1 MRLTSGTTLLLCILE
16 AATLLPPDIPKGD
29 VVAPKEAIRF
39 PDFGPAP
46 APAPKPNPGEPQAI
60 PTLTAETLY
69 VIDSDTPFLVFAS
82 PPELVTLT
90 KEAGPLRI
98 RGKFI
103 DSPPGSKV
111 ETRNFAGKQVVTIE
125 ANGVGRVEIIVIPAG
140 ATEEKSAI
148 RKLIDVNNGAQ
159 PPPGPNPPGPTPPG
173 PTPGPTTSF
182 HVIWVHDALATLPQS
197 QVSVMDAESVRIY
210 LTANTTKDGQYAGWR
225 RWDKNTDA
233 SNETATFKALWKEVK
248 PQLTVIP
255 CVVVERNGKADILP
269 FPASPAEAIKL
280 FDKYKGAK

>member
-1 MRLTSGTTLLLCILE
+1 MRLPRALLLPLFAL
-16 AATLLPPDIPKGD
+16 AASALLAADPAPAPTPKAD
-29 VVAPKEAIRF
+29 EKVAPAIRF

-111 ETRNFAGKQVVTIE
+111 ETRNFSGKQIITIE
-125 ANGVGRVEIIVIPAG
+125 ANGVGRVEIIAIPAG

-159 PPPGPNPPGPTPPG
+159 PPPQPVTSFRVIFVVESMDTLPPGVLAV
-173 PTPGPTTSF
+173 S
-182 HVIWVHDALATLPQS
+182 DAKA
-197 QVSVMDAESVRIY
+197 VRDY
-210 LTANTTKDGQYAGWR
+210 LTAKCTKEGEWPGWR
-225 RWDKNTDA
+225 RYDPDA
-233 SNETATFKALWKEVK
+233 NVANEQPTMKALWAAVK
-248 PQLTVIP
+248 PKLTTNRALVIE
-255 CVVVERNGKADILP
+255 VNGKADILP
-269 FPASPAEAIKL
+269 YPANATECLATLKKYAEGK
-280 FDKYKGAK
+280 